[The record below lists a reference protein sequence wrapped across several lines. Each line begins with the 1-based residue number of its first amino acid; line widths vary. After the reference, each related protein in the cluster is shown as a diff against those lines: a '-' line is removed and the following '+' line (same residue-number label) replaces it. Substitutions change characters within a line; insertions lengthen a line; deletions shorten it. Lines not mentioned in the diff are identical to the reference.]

1 MSQPIKILLVAAIVC
16 VAACGGYERPAGP
29 SLCDRIAVLQV
40 RKNATDEQKEALKA
54 AIGKLDFEPRYAQ
67 EPDGTVVFHILGKR
81 DKEGKLVPVKPEV
94 VASFNRLPGVERALP
109 AGAPADCRLTCDKAP
124 SPEIDRLRE
133 ELDPENKDVRLD
145 PKERQEKVRKLAE
158 LEAEARD
165 TVSRCPTGFLCSNNQ
180 CVQDYNPRQVCN
192 EQGDVASSDGQCHTQ
207 GTAAKVVYWI
217 LDFPATK
224 WVFLILALV
233 MPLASILTWMERRQ
247 SAMMQDRLG
256 PNRANIGPIKLKG
269 ILHFVADAVKMIFK
283 EDFIP
288 ANVHRGLFALA
299 PILAIAP
306 VFIAFCIIPFGPTV
320 YPHSFWQPLDTGAL
334 AADPDAWA
342 FSDAI
347 RMQMFQ
353 IDFGLIFYFAILT
366 LANYGGTIAG
376 WASYNKWALLGGLR
390 SSSQMMSYEVAMGL
404 SLMGAFL
411 VAGTLEPGEMVLAGA
426 TSSMSGSNPLNWLWL
441 WQPVGLV
448 LFCTAAIAE
457 TKRAPFDIPEGE
469 PEIIGYFVEYSG
481 LRWGLF
487 FLAEFVEIVFI
498 SAVMVSVFFGGWQ
511 VPFLDADGFRIGG
524 YVDEMTRVSTGG
536 YVFPLPHGL
545 VIGLQFAAFGAK
557 VVLLC
562 WFQLMIRW
570 TLPRF
575 RADQLMNLGWK
586 LLLPLTLANIMVTA
600 LIKLLFMGT

>member
-1 MSQPIKILLVAAIVC
+1 MKLRAHVILVGWLASLVLGL
-16 VAACGGYERPAGP
+16 AACGGEKTTPSVCEGAAAVPVACTQICTPGYPNSCPAGFH
-29 SLCDRIAVLQV
+29 CE
-40 RKNATDEQKEALKA
+40 EQKDGR
-54 AIGKLDFEPRYAQ
+54 GKCDANCSANDKRCGDDATCSAEGRCQ
-67 EPDGTVVFHILGKR
+67 KESIVFR
-81 DKEGKLVPVKPEV
+81 
-94 VASFNRLPGVERALP
+94 
-109 AGAPADCRLTCDKAP
+109 
-124 SPEIDRLRE
+124 
-133 ELDPENKDVRLD
+133 
-145 PKERQEKVRKLAE
+145 
-158 LEAEARD
+158 
-165 TVSRCPTGFLCSNNQ
+165 
-180 CVQDYNPRQVCN
+180 
-192 EQGDVASSDGQCHTQ
+192 
-207 GTAAKVVYWI
+207 I
-217 LDFPATK
+217 LDFPGTK
-224 WVFLILALV
+224 WIFLILALV

-288 ANVHRGLFALA
+288 ANVHKGLYALA

-306 VFIAFCIIPFGPTV
+306 VFIAFAIIPFGPTI
-320 YPHSFWQPLDTGAL
+320 YPHAVTQTLDPTLLAMQPN
-334 AADPDAWA
+334 ADM
-342 FSDAI
+342 FREAI
-347 RMQMFQ
+347 RLQMFQ
-353 IDFGLIFYFAILT
+353 VDFGLIFYFAVLT

-411 VAGTLEPGEMVLAGA
+411 VIGSLEPGFIVMHGA
-426 TSSMSGSNPLNWLWL
+426 SASMSASNPLNWLWL
-441 WQPVGLV
+441 WQPLGLV
-448 LFCTAAIAE
+448 LFFTAAIAE

-487 FLAEFVEIVFI
+487 FLAEFIEIVFVA
-498 SAVMVSVFFGGWQ
+498 AVVATVFLGGWQ

-524 YVDEMTRVSTGG
+524 YVDEVTKVSVGG
-536 YVFPLPHGL
+536 WYTPLPHGL
-545 VIGLQFAAFGAK
+545 VVALQFGAFGAK
-557 VVLLC
+557 VLLLC

-586 LLLPLTLANIMVTA
+586 LLLPLALANVMVTA
-600 LIKLLFMGT
+600 LIKLFFM

>member
-1 MSQPIKILLVAAIVC
+1 MDIV
-16 VAACGGYERPAGP
+16 Y
-29 SLCDRIAVLQV
+29 
-40 RKNATDEQKEALKA
+40 K
-54 AIGKLDFEPRYAQ
+54 
-67 EPDGTVVFHILGKR
+67 
-81 DKEGKLVPVKPEV
+81 
-94 VASFNRLPGVERALP
+94 
-109 AGAPADCRLTCDKAP
+109 
-124 SPEIDRLRE
+124 
-133 ELDPENKDVRLD
+133 
-145 PKERQEKVRKLAE
+145 
-158 LEAEARD
+158 
-165 TVSRCPTGFLCSNNQ
+165 
-180 CVQDYNPRQVCN
+180 
-192 EQGDVASSDGQCHTQ
+192 
-207 GTAAKVVYWI
+207 I

-306 VFIAFCIIPFGPTV
+306 VFIAFAIIPFGPTI
-320 YPHSFWQPLDTGAL
+320 YPHSLTDTIDPFTL
-334 AADPDAWA
+334 ATYQSAINSDPELYKAGTEA
-342 FSDAI
+342 FSDSI
-347 RMQMFQ
+347 RLQIFQ
-353 IDFGLIFYFAILT
+353 IDFGLIFYFAVLT

-390 SSSQMMSYEVAMGL
+390 SSSQMMSYEVAMGI
-404 SLMGAFL
+404 SLMGVFL
-411 VAGTLEPGEMVLAGA
+411 IVGTIEPGAIVELGA
-426 TSSMSGSNPLNWLWL
+426 SAQFAADNKMSPSNPLNWLWL
-441 WQPVGLV
+441 WQPIALV
-448 LFCTAAIAE
+448 LFVTASIAE

-487 FLAEFVEIVFI
+487 FLAEFIEIVFI
-498 SAVMVSVFFGGWQ
+498 SAVIVTVFFGGWQ
-511 VPFLDADGFRIGG
+511 VPFLDPDGFRIGG
-524 YVDEMTRVSTGG
+524 YIDAVTGVSTGG
-536 YVFPLPHGL
+536 SVLKLPHL
-545 VIGLQFAAFGAK
+545 VVVLLQFGAFGAK
-557 VVLLC
+557 VVLMC

-586 LLLPLTLANIMVTA
+586 LLLPLALANVMVTA
-600 LIKLLFMGT
+600 LVKLIHMLVTGA